1 MVMVFPVP
9 EVWPAPAIKMPLPV
23 PDSLSEVSTA
33 TVATVRLLL
42 EPNREVVP
50 AKRFPLVVITL
61 LSVLIKALL
70 PAAAQGVPATKPSQ
84 LVSDVSHVPVKLGP
98 FQVPVAAEA
107 ETLKRVVATKAAAM
121 DVLRMRELF
130 RGIMGFSIIVLIFR
144 VSFYRTVVDEVT

>member
-1 MVMVFPVP
+1 
-9 EVWPAPAIKMPLPV
+9 
-23 PDSLSEVSTA
+23 
-33 TVATVRLLL
+33 
-42 EPNREVVP
+42 
-50 AKRFPLVVITL
+50 VITL

-70 PAAAQGVPATKPSQ
+70 PAAAQGVPAAKPSQ

-121 DVLRMRELF
+121 DVFRMRELF
-130 RGIMGFSIIVLIFR
+130 RGLMRFSIIVLIFR